1 MLPRWDDWNFYICSQ
16 LHSMLSSN
24 PSMSVF
30 TLSATFCFYKT
41 NVYKMGSCYCK
52 RKTKRKVGSLQK
64 LSDYYTT
71 EVLILCTEIVN
82 S

>member
-1 MLPRWDDWNFYICSQ
+1 
-16 LHSMLSSN
+16 
-24 PSMSVF
+24 
-30 TLSATFCFYKT
+30 
-41 NVYKMGSCYCK
+41 MGSCYCK
-52 RKTKRKVGSLQK
+52 RKTKRKVGFLQK